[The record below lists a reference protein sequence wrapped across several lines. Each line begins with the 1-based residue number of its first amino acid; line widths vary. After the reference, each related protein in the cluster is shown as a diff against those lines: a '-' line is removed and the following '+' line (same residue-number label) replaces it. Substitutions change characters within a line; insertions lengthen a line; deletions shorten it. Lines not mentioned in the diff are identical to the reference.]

1 MSHDIEADQDRPA
14 RKPPSPIPV
23 SFTVTD
29 DWPAEL
35 PIHPREIS
43 LLLRFIGDVIPTP
56 ANDNEARRG
65 Q

>member
-1 MSHDIEADQDRPA
+1 MSHDTEVHHDRPA
-14 RKPPSPIPV
+14 PKPQSPIPV
-23 SFTVTD
+23 SFTVTN

-35 PIHPREIS
+35 PIDPREVS

>member
-1 MSHDIEADQDRPA
+1 MSHDAEADQDRPA
-14 RKPPSPIPV
+14 RTPQSPIPV

-29 DWPAEL
+29 DWPDEL
-35 PIHPREIS
+35 PIHPAEVS
-43 LLLRFIGDVIPTP
+43 LLLRFISDVIPAP